1 MPTTLRFVWKAEG
14 QEGHSL
20 TLSVPVSGCGA
31 THGPES
37 TAAGAGPSGPNDC
50 LPQLPRPG
58 ECPAAR
64 RGCSSGPALPGCSQE
79 MPRAPIRPAWCRG
92 LCLPTQCG
100 QQPSLS
106 LLTDPFQFIKLT
118 NGVIDSF
125 LRYAAYLS
133 GGAELDTTAQDFFL
147 IEAGEELKDGCYQIP
162 Q

>member
-1 MPTTLRFVWKAEG
+1 M
-14 QEGHSL
+14 
-20 TLSVPVSGCGA
+20 PVSGFGA

-37 TAAGAGPSGPNDC
+37 TAAGTGWSGPNDR

-58 ECPAAR
+58 EGPAAGR
-64 RGCSSGPALPGCSQE
+64 RCSSGLALSGHGQE
-79 MPRAPIRPAWCRG
+79 MPRAPSCPAWCSS
-92 LCLPTQCG
+92 LCLPTTQRR

-106 LLTDPFQFIKLT
+106 LLADLFQFIKLT

-133 GGAELDTTAQDFFL
+133 GGAELDTTAQDFSL